1 MSLISIGQLQALGQ
15 STRLDLFKALVRAE
29 PHGLLVG
36 ELADALHL
44 KANTTSMNLNRLLIA
59 GLVSSTREGKSVR
72 YRADLHGIESLI
84 SYLLED
90 CCAGDPTLCVTIRS
104 HLDHACQEAL

>member
-44 KANTTSMNLNRLLIA
+44 KANTTSMNLNR
-59 GLVSSTREGKSVR
+59 
-72 YRADLHGIESLI
+72 
-84 SYLLED
+84 
-90 CCAGDPTLCVTIRS
+90 
-104 HLDHACQEAL
+104 